1 MMRWKRTIIL
11 KAWQLRLCSAL
22 EQDSF
27 PIAEFFPDSPR
38 NMLKWKGK
46 SEGTV
51 VTETRY
57 KGD

>member
-1 MMRWKRTIIL
+1 MMQWKRTIIL
-11 KAWQLRLCSAL
+11 KARKSRFCSAL

-27 PIAEFFPDSPR
+27 PIAGIFPNPLR
-38 NMLKWKGK
+38 NMLKWKGNF
-46 SEGTV
+46 EGAV